1 MNFLEGLNDRQR
13 EAVLHTEGPLLI
25 LAGAGS
31 GKTRVLTHKIAYM
44 VEEKGVFPG
53 NILAITFTN
62 KAANEMKER
71 VRSLVGDKI
80 DDIWIGTFHSICVRI
95 LRRDIDKI
103 GYNRNFV
110 IYDTDDQKTVIKEC
124 IKEKNLNTEIFK
136 EKSILSTISS
146 LKDTMV
152 KPDSY
157 INENYGDYYKRNV
170 GELYALYE
178 EKLKKNN
185 ALDFDDLILK
195 AVELL
200 NTNFQVLEYYQKKFK
215 YIYVDEYQDTNGTQY
230 ELVHLLSQR
239 YKNLCV
245 VGDDDQC
252 VVEGSKIATV
262 NGDISVEELKEC
274 NKIYSAAGKGEILE
288 GTIEKIMKKRYEGPI
303 IKIKTKSG
311 KIIKTTPNHIMFGKL
326 NPEPGVYYVYLMYRL
341 DKGYRIGMTQGV
353 RSRDKEIVNG
363 VMVRLNQEHGDKAWI
378 IRTCK
383 SKQEAVFYEQLFSLK
398 YQIPTC
404 CYHAVGRNLTMDQK
418 HIDRL
423 FEGIDTRNNVVKLMD
438 DLLLFEE
445 YPHHRA
451 NAIIR
456 GQSIRRI
463 VNLSFFSGKK
473 SGIESGWYSHR
484 ICFNT
489 SGENLKERF
498 IDSGF
503 PTRNGNRET
512 WRVETERVGYDEAVD
527 YVKKIEALDA
537 NIEVV
542 KRARLTEDNY
552 FNYIPASHIRPNMSI
567 PVYENGKIVEDI
579 VSETSVEEYSGF
591 VYDISVPNF
600 RQYVCEDI
608 VVHNSIYGWRGA
620 DIGNILNFERDF
632 PNAKIIKL
640 EQNYRSTKNILNV
653 ANSVI
658 RNNNERKDKA
668 LWTTNEEGNPI
679 GINMT
684 FDEREE
690 SSLVAEKIME
700 LTDEGKYKYRDF
712 AILYRTNAQSRTF
725 EEVFMRRNIPYRI
738 VGGLK
743 FYDRKEVKD
752 IIAYLRLIQ
761 NPLDDVSLKRIINVP
776 KRGIGNATLEKVENY
791 AQRKAESLYSTLLDV
806 EDVPGLSQRAIN
818 NLKKF
823 TDMINKYIAMSQ
835 VMGLKD
841 FVEEVVYGTG
851 YIKELE
857 EEGSDESAT
866 RIENLKEF
874 ISVAVD
880 FEMQNVD
887 GNLEDFLANVS
898 LLSDTDK
905 TADVNEAVTMMTV
918 HSAKGLE
925 FPVVFLVGMEE
936 GLFPIARAIDSE
948 SELEEERR
956 LCYVAITRAEEQLF
970 ISCANMRTI
979 YGNTTYSVP
988 SRFLKEIPLE
998 YVETNDK
1005 NKEMTKKDVIV
1016 KEFTRRETKAP
1027 DLKYNK
1033 DDVKVGS
1040 KVRHKLWGVGTV
1052 VQLKDKGKDTEIV
1065 VAFEDK
1071 GLKKLILS
1079 IAPIEVI

>member
-230 ELVHLLSQR
+230 ELVHLLSQK

-245 VGDDDQC
+245 VGDDDQ
-252 VVEGSKIATV
+252 
-262 NGDISVEELKEC
+262 
-274 NKIYSAAGKGEILE
+274 
-288 GTIEKIMKKRYEGPI
+288 
-303 IKIKTKSG
+303 
-311 KIIKTTPNHIMFGKL
+311 
-326 NPEPGVYYVYLMYRL
+326 
-341 DKGYRIGMTQGV
+341 
-353 RSRDKEIVNG
+353 
-363 VMVRLNQEHGDKAWI
+363 
-378 IRTCK
+378 
-383 SKQEAVFYEQLFSLK
+383 
-398 YQIPTC
+398 
-404 CYHAVGRNLTMDQK
+404 
-418 HIDRL
+418 
-423 FEGIDTRNNVVKLMD
+423 
-438 DLLLFEE
+438 
-445 YPHHRA
+445 
-451 NAIIR
+451 
-456 GQSIRRI
+456 
-463 VNLSFFSGKK
+463 
-473 SGIESGWYSHR
+473 
-484 ICFNT
+484 
-489 SGENLKERF
+489 
-498 IDSGF
+498 
-503 PTRNGNRET
+503 
-512 WRVETERVGYDEAVD
+512 
-527 YVKKIEALDA
+527 
-537 NIEVV
+537 
-542 KRARLTEDNY
+542 
-552 FNYIPASHIRPNMSI
+552 
-567 PVYENGKIVEDI
+567 
-579 VSETSVEEYSGF
+579 
-591 VYDISVPNF
+591 
-600 RQYVCEDI
+600 
-608 VVHNSIYGWRGA
+608 SIYGWRGA

-970 ISCANMRTI
+970 ISYANMRTI